1 MLFLSLVSVRLE
13 MSFKLE
19 SLTPNTGLDDEKLTC
34 CVARWRATICL
45 RFTCTLQN
53 IREKIRK
60 SNQPTNLTE
69 REREKATNRAQPK
82 PRRLYTTLTEQSI
95 RENDTVT
102 EF

>member
-69 REREKATNRAQPK
+69 REREGNESSSAKTPK
-82 PRRLYTTLTEQSI
+82 TLHYTY
-95 RENDTVT
+95 
-102 EF
+102 